1 MGEPNVSGRQFDLTG
16 IGIIPGQ
23 LVILVATNAE
33 IAFPNRRILAQIE
46 VITDQSNWENVAAR
60 LAREPELAIDTESNS
75 LHAYQEQVCLIQI
88 GTPRESFLVDPLAV
102 QDLTSLGR
110 LLDNPAII
118 KDLHGADY
126 DLRCFDRDY
135 QFRIRSLF
143 DTQIAARF
151 LGSSTPN
158 LASVLDNFLG
168 VSIPKSQQLQRSDWA
183 QRPLRTGAIEYAAGD
198 VLHLVRLANSLRQKL
213 ASLGRLEWVAEECRR
228 MEQVRFRTPDPPEI
242 AFLQVKGSDRLGPRE
257 LAVLRELFLW
267 RQDKAKR
274 LGYPMHRV
282 LTAEDLVRAAQ
293 EATQYPMSERQLE
306 QRIAGCF
313 PALRTHL
320 AGESGGELTSALQ
333 RGIQGPPVHR
343 PEIPRRFNP
352 WTPDSKDR
360 LQRLKRRRTSLG
372 TSLQMD
378 PALVWPAPSLERVA
392 LNPETW
398 RAEFLDEGNLEV
410 RHWQRRE
417 FSQHLM
423 ELLGVGG

>member
-1 MGEPNVSGRQFDLTG
+1 MAYC
-16 IGIIPGQ
+16 IGIFLGQ
-23 LVILVATNAE
+23 LVILVATNAG
-33 IAFPNRRILAQIE
+33 IAFPNWRILAQIE
-46 VITDQSNWENVAAR
+46 VIADQSIWENVAVR

-88 GTPRESFLVDPLAV
+88 GTPRETFLVDPLAV
-102 QDLTSLGR
+102 RDLTSLGR
-110 LLDNPAII
+110 LLANPAII

-126 DLRCFDRDY
+126 DIRCFDRDY
-135 QFRIRSLF
+135 RFRIRSLF

-158 LASVLDNFLG
+158 LASVLNDFLG

-183 QRPLRTGAIEYAAGD
+183 QRPLRAGAIDYAAGD
-198 VLHLVRLANSLRQKL
+198 VLHLVGLANSLRQKL

-228 MEQVRFRTPDPPEI
+228 MEQVRFRTPDPPEV

-267 RQDKAKR
+267 RQGKAKR
-274 LGYPMHRV
+274 LGYPLHRV

-293 EATQYPMSERQLE
+293 EATQCPMPERQSERQLE
-306 QRIAGCF
+306 QRISGCL

-320 AGESGGELTSALQ
+320 ADGPGGELMSALQ

-343 PEIPRRFNP
+343 PEMPRRFNP

-372 TSLQMD
+372 ISLQLD

-398 RAEFLDEGNLEV
+398 RAEFLDEGNPEV
-410 RHWQRRE
+410 RRWQRRE

-423 ELLGVGG
+423 ELLGVGGGG